1 MIKDLVEREIIT
13 KKEAESISYNKIL
26 EYTKSKIWQELKTAS
41 LVEREKTFYIYIPAK
56 EVYQEEV
63 EEKVLVQG
71 IIDLYY
77 LNQKGELVLVDYKTD
92 YVEKGKEKKLKEKY
106 IEQLQLYQRALEKA
120 LKRKVDRIYIYST
133 YLGKEIQIK

>member
-1 MIKDLVEREIIT
+1 M
-13 KKEAESISYNKIL
+13 
-26 EYTKSKIWQELKTAS
+26 
-41 LVEREKTFYIYIPAK
+41 
-56 EVYQEEV
+56 
-63 EEKVLVQG
+63 
-71 IIDLYY
+71 
-77 LNQKGELVLVDYKTD
+77 DYKTD